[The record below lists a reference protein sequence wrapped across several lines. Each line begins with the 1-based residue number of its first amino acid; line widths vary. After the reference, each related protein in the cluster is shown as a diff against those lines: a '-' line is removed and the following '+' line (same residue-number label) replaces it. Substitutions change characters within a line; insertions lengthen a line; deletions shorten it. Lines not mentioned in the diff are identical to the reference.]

1 MSGAGAP
8 RGMSSGAVEDRAAP
22 AGRIAL
28 AVAAEAAVVVVDSW
42 RLAALVAVAAAA
54 ILTTRIRFAS
64 YAAVALV
71 VVCAAI
77 VSVSG
82 PLDVPLSRAS

>member
-1 MSGAGAP
+1 MSGATAP
-8 RGMSSGAVEDRAAP
+8 RGMSSGAVARRPAP

-28 AVAAEAAVVVVDSW
+28 AVAAEATVLVVDGW
-42 RLAALVAVAAAA
+42 RLAVLLAVCAAMVGA
-54 ILTTRIRFAS
+54 TRIRFAS
-64 YAAVALV
+64 YAAVALL

-82 PLDVPLSRAS
+82 PVSVPLSRAS